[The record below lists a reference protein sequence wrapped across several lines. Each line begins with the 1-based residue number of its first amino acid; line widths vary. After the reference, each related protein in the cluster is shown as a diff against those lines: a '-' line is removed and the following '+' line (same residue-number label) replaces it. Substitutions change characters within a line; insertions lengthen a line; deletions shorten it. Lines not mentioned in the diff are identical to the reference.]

1 MIDLENGGKMVMR
14 TDSVMR
20 YGLNE
25 QESYTFPSPMTLRLQ
40 ALHSACQFRRK
51 YWMGVVGLLLIIA
64 GIVSA
69 FVIVASKDSVTENFT
84 VTTSSTPT
92 MPTQS
97 PEPAKNYSKKCITLY
112 SAFKTVLFSLFNY
125 NVLRNVKIYM

>member
-1 MIDLENGGKMVMR
+1 MR

-25 QESYTFPSPMTLRLQ
+25 QESYTFPSSMTLRLQ

-69 FVIVASKDSVTENFT
+69 FVIFASKDSVIENTT
-84 VTTSSTPT
+84 VTPSST
-92 MPTQS
+92 PTQS
-97 PEPAKNYSKKCITLY
+97 PEPAKNYSKKSISYFVQSVQL
-112 SAFKTVLFSLFNY
+112 
-125 NVLRNVKIYM
+125 